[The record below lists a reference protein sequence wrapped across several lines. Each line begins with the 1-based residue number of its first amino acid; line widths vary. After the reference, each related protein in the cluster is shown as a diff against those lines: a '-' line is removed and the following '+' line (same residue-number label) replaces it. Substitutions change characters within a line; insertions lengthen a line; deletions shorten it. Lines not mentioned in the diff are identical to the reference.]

1 MKSAHT
7 KTRAG
12 LPGKGAV
19 LPWLSL
25 VLALSLLLSACG
37 PTPDTGG
44 PTPLAGATA
53 TTATGGTEATATTAT
68 GGTQATATT
77 ATGGTEATATTATS
91 GATATTA
98 TSAATATTATS
109 AATAT
114 TGTGAT
120 TGKHYT
126 IGILQTATHPAL
138 DFTREGAKQAFIQA
152 GMVEGQTVTFDL
164 RNAELDAPTA
174 AKMADTF
181 IANKVDAII
190 SIGSLA
196 SQAALAEEQKQGSTI
211 PLFFTAVADPYV
223 AKLAGKQ
230 EGDTI
235 TADPKIHPA
244 FETGVQA
251 FPPVEDG
258 LKIIKEVKPDVKTVG
273 LLWNPNEPNSKATTD
288 EARKVAD
295 KMGLTIIDRTATKPA
310 ETLDAAQALAR
321 YNVDVFFVSTT
332 NSVVNGLDSVVR
344 VAQENKIPLFGN
356 DPLSASRGAVAAL
369 GLDYTQNGLEAGQQ
383 AVQVLTGKATIQS
396 LDIQMTTKQALC
408 INTQAAQ
415 LQSVDLPAGL
425 KDRAKGCTYTE
436 IKNPLP
442 APAAGGAAATATKA
456 P

>member
-1 MKSAHT
+1 MNSAHT

-12 LPGKGAV
+12 LPRKGAV

-25 VLALSLLLSACG
+25 VLALGMLLSACG

-44 PTPLAGATA
+44 PTPLTGATA
-53 TTATGGTEATATTAT
+53 TTATGGSEATATTATGGGEATATTATGSEATATTATGGATATTAPSAPTATTAT

-77 ATGGTEATATTATS
+77 G
-91 GATATTA
+91 
-98 TSAATATTATS
+98 SA
-109 AATAT
+109 
-114 TGTGAT
+114 

-174 AKMADTF
+174 AKMADAF

-190 SIGSLA
+190 TIGSLA

-258 LKIIKEVKPDVKTVG
+258 LKLIKEVNPDVKTVG

-295 KMGLTIIDRTATKPA
+295 KMGLTLLDRPATKPA
-310 ETLDAAQALAR
+310 ETLDAAQALVR
-321 YNVDVFFVSTT
+321 YNVDAFFVSTT

-383 AVQVLTGKATIQS
+383 AVQVLTNKATIQS

-408 INTQAAQ
+408 INTKAAE
-415 LQSVDLPAGL
+415 LQGVVLPAAV

-442 APAAGGAAATATKA
+442 APAATATKA

>member
-1 MKSAHT
+1 MRSVHT

-19 LPWLSL
+19 LPLLSL
-25 VLALSLLLSACG
+25 VLALGLLLAACG
-37 PTPDTGG
+37 PTADTGG
-44 PTPLAGATA
+44 PTALPGATA
-53 TTATGGTEATATTAT
+53 TTATGGEATATTAT
-68 GGTQATATT
+68 GGTDATATT
-77 ATGGTEATATTATS
+77 ATGSTDATATTAGG

-98 TSAATATTATS
+98 TSAPTATTRTS

-114 TGTGAT
+114 TGAA

-174 AKMADTF
+174 AKMADAF

-223 AKLAGKQ
+223 AKLGGKQ

-321 YNVDVFFVSTT
+321 YNVDAFFVSTT

-383 AVQVLTGKATIQS
+383 AVQVLTNKATIQS

-408 INTQAAQ
+408 INTKAAE
-415 LQSVDLPAGL
+415 LQSVTLPASVT
-425 KDRAKGCTYTE
+425 DRAKGCTYTE

-442 APAAGGAAATATKA
+442 APPAGGAAATATKA

>member
-1 MKSAHT
+1 MNSAHT

-12 LPGKGAV
+12 LPRKGAF

-25 VLALSLLLSACG
+25 VLALGLLLSACG

-44 PTPLAGATA
+44 PTP
-53 TTATGGTEATATTAT
+53 ATGATATTAT

-77 ATGGTEATATTATS
+77 ATGGEATATSAPSGEATATTATGGATATSAPS
-91 GATATTA
+91 GPTATTA
-98 TSAATATTATS
+98 TGGTQ
-109 AATAT
+109 ATAT
-114 TGTGAT
+114 TGSA

-126 IGILQTATHPAL
+126 VGILQTATHPAL

-174 AKMADTF
+174 AKMADAF

-190 SIGSLA
+190 TIGSLA

-258 LKIIKEVKPDVKTVG
+258 LKLIKEVNPDVKTVG
-273 LLWNPNEPNSKATTD
+273 LLWNPNEPNSKATT
-288 EARKVAD
+288 
-295 KMGLTIIDRTATKPA
+295 
-310 ETLDAAQALAR
+310 
-321 YNVDVFFVSTT
+321 
-332 NSVVNGLDSVVR
+332 
-344 VAQENKIPLFGN
+344 
-356 DPLSASRGAVAAL
+356 
-369 GLDYTQNGLEAGQQ
+369 
-383 AVQVLTGKATIQS
+383 
-396 LDIQMTTKQALC
+396 
-408 INTQAAQ
+408 
-415 LQSVDLPAGL
+415 
-425 KDRAKGCTYTE
+425 
-436 IKNPLP
+436 
-442 APAAGGAAATATKA
+442 
-456 P
+456 

>member
-1 MKSAHT
+1 
-7 KTRAG
+7 
-12 LPGKGAV
+12 
-19 LPWLSL
+19 L

-77 ATGGTEATATTATS
+77 ATGGTEATATTATG

-98 TSAATATTATS
+98 TSAATATMGTS

-273 LLWNPNEPNSKATTD
+273 LLCNPNDPNSKATTYD
-288 EARKVAD
+288 ARKVAFRW
-295 KMGLTIIDRTATKPA
+295 G
-310 ETLDAAQALAR
+310 
-321 YNVDVFFVSTT
+321 
-332 NSVVNGLDSVVR
+332 
-344 VAQENKIPLFGN
+344 
-356 DPLSASRGAVAAL
+356 
-369 GLDYTQNGLEAGQQ
+369 
-383 AVQVLTGKATIQS
+383 
-396 LDIQMTTKQALC
+396 
-408 INTQAAQ
+408 
-415 LQSVDLPAGL
+415 
-425 KDRAKGCTYTE
+425 
-436 IKNPLP
+436 
-442 APAAGGAAATATKA
+442 
-456 P
+456 